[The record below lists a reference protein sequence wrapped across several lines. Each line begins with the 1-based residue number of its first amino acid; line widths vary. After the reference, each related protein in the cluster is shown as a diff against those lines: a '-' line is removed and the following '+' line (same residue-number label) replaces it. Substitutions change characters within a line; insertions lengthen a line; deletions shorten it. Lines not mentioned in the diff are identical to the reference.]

1 MDSESEVG
9 DPFTYKPLKLKRKR
23 STPRRREVMKKV
35 RRKTADRV
43 KEEVAEGIVQLFE
56 SQPKTVMIKETL
68 SVCPWCQ
75 LPLKLLN
82 SSSMITPAVHL
93 RDCRDTLTDQE
104 SNPLPRPFC
113 PDLKECQSQE
123 VVHYSKFS
131 HSLQDWLQNQPHED
145 DAVVNG
151 EVEDV
156 CEEAENT
163 EVRVCGDEYA
173 EVEDCEDSEGC
184 AGNKLDREKMQSEV
198 VEKALPEQGGGSSCF
213 TFGVNQ
219 ENDRAETL
227 NSSIVLELNQDVADL
242 PDLDEENAQESLSQK
257 LKAIIHDLENIPQ
270 QPPVAPSEHEVELSF
285 QLSTEVN
292 RKLEHLEQEEGLSAP
307 DSSHSR
313 SRALPLGDTT
323 GNREKPCE
331 RSSDQRNLDLQGLL
345 TDEMESKKTCLERQ
359 MEDFDI
365 SRDGVRHT
373 SAKPGAH
380 SKLDQVV
387 ERIQK
392 KSGSKASSGGEC
404 SSDINTKPR
413 SVNQGRKPHGA
424 VEPEQVFIN
433 VWCAGIGMGKEFRIT
448 SKAKKRMTKVM
459 EAVAQRL
466 GKTVTSLE
474 FLAEKE
480 KGMMAKLLNDLKEA
494 SEECGWIRLH
504 GEEEVGTFAGAT
516 VVVKENQLYSVF

>member
-1 MDSESEVG
+1 MSEPGGCSL
-9 DPFTYKPLKLKRKR
+9 LK
-23 STPRRREVMKKV
+23 VQV
-35 RRKTADRV
+35 R
-43 KEEVAEGIVQLFE
+43 L
-56 SQPKTVMIKETL
+56 
-68 SVCPWCQ
+68 
-75 LPLKLLN
+75 
-82 SSSMITPAVHL
+82 
-93 RDCRDTLTDQE
+93 
-104 SNPLPRPFC
+104 
-113 PDLKECQSQE
+113 E
-123 VVHYSKFS
+123 VVELYLKPICS

-145 DAVVNG
+145 DVVVNG

-184 AGNKLDREKMQSEV
+184 AGNKLDREEMQSEV
-198 VEKALPEQGGGSSCF
+198 VEKALPEQGGNSSCF

-257 LKAIIHDLENIPQ
+257 LKAIIHDLENISQ
-270 QPPVAPSEHEVELSF
+270 QPPVAQSEHDVELSF
-285 QLSTEVN
+285 QLSAEVN
-292 RKLEHLEQEEGLSAP
+292 RKMKHLEQEEGLSAS
-307 DSSHSR
+307 DSSQR
-313 SRALPLGDTT
+313 SMALPLGETN
-323 GNREKPCE
+323 GNQGKPFEK
-331 RSSDQRNLDLQGLL
+331 SSDQRNVDLQGLL
-345 TDEMESKKTCLERQ
+345 SGEMEFKKFLLERQ

-380 SKLDQVV
+380 SKLDEVV

-392 KSGSKASSGGEC
+392 KSGLKASSKGEC

-413 SVNQGRKPHGA
+413 NVNQGRKPHGA
-424 VEPEQVFIN
+424 VEPEQVSIN
-433 VWCAGIGMGKEFRIT
+433 VWCAGIGTGKEFRIT
-448 SKAKKRMTKVM
+448 SKAKKRVSKVM

-466 GKTVTSLE
+466 GKTVTSLK
-474 FLAEKE
+474 FLAESE
-480 KGMMAKLLNDLKEA
+480 KGMMAKLLNDPKEA

-516 VVVKENQLYSVF
+516 VVVKEN

>member
-1 MDSESEVG
+1 MDSESEAG

-23 STPRRREVMKKV
+23 STPRRREVTKKV
-35 RRKTADRV
+35 RRKTGGGV
-43 KEEVAEGIVQLFE
+43 KEQVAEGIVQLFE
-56 SQPKTVMIKETL
+56 GQPKTVMIKETQ

-145 DAVVNG
+145 DVVVNG

-184 AGNKLDREKMQSEV
+184 AGNKLDREEMQSEV
-198 VEKALPEQGGGSSCF
+198 AKKALPEQEGGSSCF
-213 TFGVNQ
+213 SLGTNQ
-219 ENDRAETL
+219 ENDGTETL
-227 NSSIVLELNQDVADL
+227 NSSIVLELSQQVANL
-242 PDLDEENAQESLSQK
+242 PDFDEENAQESLSQR
-257 LKAIIHDLENIPQ
+257 LKAIIHELENISQ
-270 QPPVAPSEHEVELSF
+270 QPSVAPSEHEVELSF
-285 QLSTEVN
+285 QLSAEVN
-292 RKLEHLEQEEGLSAP
+292 RKLGDIEQKGGLSVP
-307 DSSHSR
+307 GPSPSR
-313 SRALPLGDTT
+313 GVAFPFGKTT
-323 GNREKPCE
+323 GNQGKPFEK
-331 RSSDQRNLDLQGLL
+331 SSDQRNVDLQGLL
-345 TDEMESKKTCLERQ
+345 TDEMELRKILLERQ
-359 MEDFDI
+359 KEDFNTN
-365 SRDGVRHT
+365 RDGVRHT
-373 SAKPGAH
+373 SAKPGEH

-387 ERIQK
+387 DRIQN
-392 KSGSKASSGGEC
+392 KSGLKASSKGEY

-413 SVNQGRKPHGA
+413 SANQGSEPHGA

-466 GKTVTSLE
+466 GKTVTSLK
-474 FLAEKE
+474 FLAESE
-480 KGMMAKLLNDLKEA
+480 KGMMAKHLNDPKEA
-494 SEECGWIRLH
+494 SEESGWIRLH
-504 GEEEVGTFAGAT
+504 GEEVVGTFAGAT
-516 VVVKENQLYSVF
+516 VVAKEN

>member
-1 MDSESEVG
+1 MDSESEAG

-23 STPRRREVMKKV
+23 STPRRREVTKKV
-35 RRKTADRV
+35 RRKTGGGV

-56 SQPKTVMIKETL
+56 GQPKTVMIKETR

-113 PDLKECQSQE
+113 PDLKECQSLE

-145 DAVVNG
+145 GAVVSG

-163 EVRVCGDEYA
+163 EVRGCGDEHA
-173 EVEDCEDSEGC
+173 VVEDCEDFEGC
-184 AGNKLDREKMQSEV
+184 AGNKLDSEEMQSEV
-198 VEKALPEQGGGSSCF
+198 VEKALPEQGSGSSCC

-227 NSSIVLELNQDVADL
+227 NSCIVLELNQDVADL
-242 PDLDEENAQESLSQK
+242 PDLDEENAQESLSQR
-257 LKAIIHDLENIPQ
+257 LKAVIHDLENISQ
-270 QPPVAPSEHEVELSF
+270 QPSVAPSEHEVELSF
-285 QLSTEVN
+285 HLSAEVN
-292 RKLEHLEQEEGLSAP
+292 RKLGDIEQEGGLSVP
-307 DSSHSR
+307 GPSPSR
-313 SRALPLGDTT
+313 GMAFPFGKTT
-323 GNREKPCE
+323 GNQGKPFEK
-331 RSSDQRNLDLQGLL
+331 SSDQRNVDLQGLL
-345 TDEMESKKTCLERQ
+345 TDEMELRKILLERQ
-359 MEDFDI
+359 KEDFNTN
-365 SRDGVRHT
+365 RDGVRHT
-373 SAKPGAH
+373 SAKPGEH

-387 ERIQK
+387 DRIQK
-392 KSGSKASSGGEC
+392 NSGLKAPSEGEFT
-404 SSDINTKPR
+404 SDFDLKPR
-413 SVNQGRKPHGA
+413 SEPSQSTYGA
-424 VEPEQVFIN
+424 VGSETVFLH

-448 SKAKKRMTKVM
+448 SKAKKKMTKVM

-466 GKTVTSLE
+466 GKTVTSLK
-474 FLAEKE
+474 FLAESE
-480 KGMMAKLLNDLKEA
+480 KGMMAKLLNDPKEA

-504 GEEEVGTFAGAT
+504 GEEVVGTFAGAT
-516 VVVKENQLYSVF
+516 VVAKEN